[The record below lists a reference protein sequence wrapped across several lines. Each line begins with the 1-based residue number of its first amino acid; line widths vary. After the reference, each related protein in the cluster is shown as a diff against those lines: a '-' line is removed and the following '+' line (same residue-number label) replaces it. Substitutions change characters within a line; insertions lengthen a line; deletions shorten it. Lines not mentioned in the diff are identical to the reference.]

1 VSNST
6 DVVVPPRR
14 TVTSAEKPCSAI
26 SPVLVRPVSN
36 WGAAAVPDAIG
47 ARVIVVV
54 VDQRGDDHL
63 VGRLQYDRFGRAA
76 DGRVRHRGADL
87 ADAGRVLA
95 HGCYSPGAGSTI
107 SMSPVATS

>member
-1 VSNST
+1 LVTIASGDSPVSNST

-47 ARVIVVV
+47 ARVMV
-54 VDQRGDDHL
+54 
-63 VGRLQYDRFGRAA
+63 
-76 DGRVRHRGADL
+76 
-87 ADAGRVLA
+87 
-95 HGCYSPGAGSTI
+95 S
-107 SMSPVATS
+107 SPVSRAS